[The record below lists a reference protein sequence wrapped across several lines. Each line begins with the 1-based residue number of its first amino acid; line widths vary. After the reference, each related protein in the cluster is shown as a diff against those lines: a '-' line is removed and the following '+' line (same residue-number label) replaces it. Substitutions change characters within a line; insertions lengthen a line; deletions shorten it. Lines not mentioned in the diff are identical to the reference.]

1 MDKNKLN
8 SILEGLIFMVG
19 DEGVGLNVLEDIIE
33 ESKTTILEAL
43 NHLQDQYLDD
53 KHGIEL
59 VNYGGLYKFVSKVSV
74 HTYGKKLFTITKA
87 NKLSPSA
94 LETLA
99 IIAYKQPITRVE
111 IEEIRGVGSDTML
124 RRLSARNLIK
134 EVGRAQ
140 APGLPILYGVTS
152 DFLDVFKLISVEE
165 LPDLPDYSGQMEM
178 DLYEWKN

>member
-1 MDKNKLN
+1 MNDKKLN

-19 DEGVGLNVLEDIIE
+19 DEGVGINVLCDIIDE
-33 ESKTTILEAL
+33 KQSTILMQLEEIKEE
-43 NHLQDQYLDD
+43 YLDE

-59 VNYGGLYKFVSKVSV
+59 VNYGGLYKFVSKTDI
-74 HTYGKKLFTITKA
+74 HEWAKKLFTITKQ

-111 IEEIRGVGSDTML
+111 IEEIRGVGSDRML
-124 RRLSARNLIK
+124 RKLAARNLIK

-140 APGLPILYGVTS
+140 APGLPILYGITN
-152 DFLDVFKLISVEE
+152 DFLDVFKLLSVEE
-165 LPDLPDYSGQMEM
+165 LPDLPNYENQMEM
-178 DLYEWKN
+178 DLYE

>member
-1 MDKNKLN
+1 MDKNKMF

-19 DEGVGLNVLEDIIE
+19 DEGVDLKILVDIIE
-33 ESKTTILEAL
+33 EPQKEVL
-43 NHLQDQYLDD
+43 NSLNDIRDHYLNN
-53 KHGIEL
+53 KHGIQL
-59 VNYGGLYKFVSKVSV
+59 VNYGGLYKFVSKIEI
-74 HTYGKKLFTITKA
+74 HEYAKKLFTITKQ

-124 RRLSARNLIK
+124 RRLSSRNLIK

-140 APGLPILYGVTS
+140 APGLPILYGITS
-152 DFLDVFKLISVEE
+152 DFLDVFKLLSVEE
-165 LPDLPDYSGQMEM
+165 LPDLPEYDGQMEM
-178 DLYEWKN
+178 NLYD

>member
-1 MDKNKLN
+1 MDKNKMF

-19 DEGVGLNVLEDIIE
+19 DEGVALENLVNIIEIPKEEVLESLNDIRDHY
-33 ESKTTILEAL
+33 L
-43 NHLQDQYLDD
+43 NSL
-53 KHGIEL
+53 HGIEL
-59 VNYGGLYKFVSKVSV
+59 VNYGGLYKFVSKVEI
-74 HTYGKKLFTITKA
+74 HDYARKLFTITKQ
-87 NKLSPSA
+87 NTLSPSA

-140 APGLPILYGVTS
+140 APGLPILYGVTV
-152 DFLDVFKLISVEE
+152 DFLDIFKLLSVDE
-165 LPDLPDYSGQMEM
+165 LPDLPDYEGQMEL
-178 DLYEWKN
+178 DLYD

>member
-1 MDKNKLN
+1 MDNIKLN
-8 SILEGLIFMVG
+8 SVLEGLIFMVG
-19 DEGVGLNVLEDIIE
+19 DEGVGLNVLADITEASKEDILKALI
-33 ESKTTILEAL
+33 KLE
-43 NHLQDQYLDD
+43 DEYKDE

-59 VNYGGLYKFVSKVSV
+59 VNYGGLYKFVSKIEI
-74 HTYGKKLFTITKA
+74 HEWAKKLFTITKQ

-140 APGLPILYGVTS
+140 APGLPILYGITS
-152 DFLDVFKLISVEE
+152 DFLDVFKLLSVEE
-165 LPDLPDYSGQMEM
+165 LPDLPEYSGQMEM
-178 DLYEWKN
+178 ELYE

>member
-1 MDKNKLN
+1 MDKNRMF

-19 DEGVGLNVLEDIIE
+19 DEGVTLENLVSIIEIPKEEVLE
-33 ESKTTILEAL
+33 SL
-43 NHLQDQYLDD
+43 NEIRDSYLSNR
-53 KHGIEL
+53 HGIEL
-59 VNYGGLYKFVSKVSV
+59 VNYGGLYKFISKVEI
-74 HTYGKKLFTITKA
+74 HDYAKKLFTITKQ
-87 NKLSPSA
+87 NTLSPSA

-124 RRLSARNLIK
+124 RRLASRNLIQ

-152 DFLDVFKLISVEE
+152 DFLDIFKLLSVDE
-165 LPDLPDYSGQMEM
+165 LPDLPEYSGQMEM
-178 DLYEWKN
+178 DLYD